1 MILNKKE
8 GQEMAAHKSNEMTRE
23 GYESL
28 NAELEHLIT
37 VVRKE
42 NAERLKEAISLGDIS
57 ENAEYDSAKDAQAET
72 EERISSIE
80 EILRTAV
87 IVDDTDD
94 SDDTVQTGRTVVI
107 RDLTD
112 GMEMTYK
119 IVGTTEADP
128 LRGKLSN
135 ASLVGQHLLGAKAGD
150 KVEFLVPDGLAKYEV
165 LEVRR

>member
-1 MILNKKE
+1 
-8 GQEMAAHKSNEMTRE
+8 MAALKSNEMTRE
-23 GYESL
+23 GYDSL

-80 EILRTAV
+80 EILRTAI
-87 IVDDTDD
+87 IVDETDESDD
-94 SDDTVQTGRTVVI
+94 SVQTGRTVTLK
-107 RDLTD
+107 DMKSKETL
-112 GMEMTYK
+112 TYK

-128 LRGKLSN
+128 LNGKLSN
-135 ASLVGQHLLGAKAGD
+135 ASVVGSHIMGHHAGET
-150 KVEFLVPDGLAKYEV
+150 VEFAVPDGVVKYKIVEV
-165 LEVRR
+165 KK

>member
-1 MILNKKE
+1 
-8 GQEMAAHKSNEMTRE
+8 MAALKSNEMTRE
-23 GYESL
+23 GYDNL

-57 ENAEYDSAKDAQAET
+57 ENAEYDAAKDAQAET

-87 IVDDTDD
+87 IVDDTDE
-94 SDDTVQTGRTVVI
+94 SDDSVQTGRTVTI
-107 RDLTD
+107 KDLDTGD
-112 GMEMTYK
+112 VDTYK

-128 LRGKLSN
+128 LNGKLSN
-135 ASLVGQHLLGAKAGD
+135 ASIVGEHLMGHHAGD
-150 KVEFLVPDGLAKYEV
+150 VVTFAVPDGMARYEV
-165 LEVRR
+165 MEVRR